1 MKAITMALK
10 SIDYRLF
17 SAILLLMLFPTIYQT
32 VRIFFL
38 GEMPNDWGF
47 NIASQLSWV
56 SLFYEIIQ
64 EALILP
70 LFFVLGKSLSN
81 KNEFTNKIK
90 GGLLLTGIIYFVL
103 SCILFFFA
111 KPLVIFMA
119 QDKELIDATVDYV
132 RLETVAALLST
143 LFKFMLTV
151 LIILKKD
158 GYMYLTLV
166 IQMMLSILLDAFLV
180 SNLDISLKI
189 GVNGIAITNIIVN
202 CINLMICLFLLK
214 KENMS
219 IFISNK
225 MSFSWV
231 KEWFQVGKY
240 SGIESLIRNV
250 VFSIMIIRMVNMVS
264 EQGSYWVANNF
275 IWNWLLLPALALG
288 DLIKKEVGEDKH
300 NIQTKTF
307 GYIIL
312 TVIFALLWLASIPLW
327 KPFLRIVMNVDLYE
341 TVYYIVL
348 IQTVFYITF
357 IFNHICDSTFYGIGL
372 TDYMLIQSIC
382 IDVCYYGI
390 AFILYLKGIFVPSLL
405 NISLLFGI
413 GMTTDFIP
421 TLILYL
427 RMLKKNNMRILIK
440 EE

>member
-1 MKAITMALK
+1 
-10 SIDYRLF
+10 
-17 SAILLLMLFPTIYQT
+17 
-32 VRIFFL
+32 
-38 GEMPNDWGF
+38 
-47 NIASQLSWV
+47 
-56 SLFYEIIQ
+56 
-64 EALILP
+64 
-70 LFFVLGKSLSN
+70 
-81 KNEFTNKIK
+81 
-90 GGLLLTGIIYFVL
+90 
-103 SCILFFFA
+103 
-111 KPLVIFMA
+111 MA
-119 QDKELIDATVDYV
+119 QDKELIDATVDYI
-132 RLETVAALLST
+132 RLETIAALLST

-151 LIILKKD
+151 LITLKKD

-166 IQMMLSILLDAFLV
+166 IQMLLSILLDTFLV

-202 CINLMICLFLLK
+202 SINLVICLFLLK
-214 KENMS
+214 KENMP
-219 IFISNK
+219 IFTGEKI
-225 MSFSWV
+225 SFSWV

-288 DLIKKEVGEDKH
+288 DLIKKEVGEDKN

-312 TVIFALLWLASIPLW
+312 TVIFAVIWIATIPVW
-327 KPFLRIVMNVDLYE
+327 KPFLRIVMNVDVYE
-341 TVYYIVL
+341 TVYYIAL

-357 IFNHICDSTFYGIGL
+357 IFNHICDSTFYGVGR

-382 IDVCYYGI
+382 IDVFYYGI
-390 AFILYLKGIFVPSLL
+390 AFVLYLKGVFVPSLL
-405 NISLLFGI
+405 SISLLFGI

-421 TLILYL
+421 TLILYF
-427 RMLKKNNMRILIK
+427 RMLKKNNMKITIPAFKLEVQHPAPPAPKRGRLAAPS
-440 EE
+440 